1 MVGSR
6 GALAMVVVVPRPST
20 TGRRR
25 RADDDGR
32 RRGARHRQTPTR
44 CELHSSFCEEE
55 EEEEEE
61 DMMGKGRLKVLFVQ
75 SSFVRSFVR
84 GGHFV
89 VKVFFEIFLFCTII
103 CTAFSSREK
112 TTTGGRRTKKKKEK
126 KRKREDDVF
135 CHPKNKGA
143 FVWNHIGSILKFS
156 FRWSMLLSN
165 PLLCSSQYY

>member
-1 MVGSR
+1 VVGSR

-44 CELHSSFCEEE
+44 CELHSSICEE

-75 SSFVRSFVR
+75 SSFVRSFVEDILSSSFSR
-84 GGHFV
+84 SS
-89 VKVFFEIFLFCTII
+89 FFALFCLL
-103 CTAFSSREK
+103 FPR